1 MTTFSKQA
9 ELDFMHNFRHDTE
22 GDRWAKHEIE
32 SLRAENMEL
41 KNNITICSV
50 RIKELSQQVT
60 LLREALRWR
69 DVSVDGLPKEAQE
82 ILFIRDGKALYGAF
96 IGGVFWYSNK
106 QCAALYWKPMPD
118 AQEAL
123 AATQPKEFT

>member
-60 LLREALRWR
+60 LLREALRWSASQQGKER
-69 DVSVDGLPKEAQE
+69 GRRRASVEQH
-82 ILFIRDGKALYGAF
+82 FV
-96 IGGVFWYSNK
+96 GGGGGGGEWV
-106 QCAALYWKPMPD
+106 QRCARMRGGTAALLP
-118 AQEAL
+118 ACVGCLEAVFCVL
-123 AATQPKEFT
+123 FTRV

>member
-32 SLRAENMEL
+32 SLRDENMEL

-60 LLREALRWR
+60 LLREALENYEGMLDELR
-69 DVSVDGLPKEAQE
+69 DYPITHDL
-82 ILFIRDGKALYGAF
+82 II
-96 IGGVFWYSNK
+96 
-106 QCAALYWKPMPD
+106 
-118 AQEAL
+118 EAL
-123 AATQPKEFT
+123 AATQPEEFT

>member
-60 LLREALRWR
+60 LLRDALLTC
-69 DVSVDGLPKEAQE
+69 SVGDFSTGHVIHPSFDEKLVE
-82 ILFIRDGKALYGAF
+82 
-96 IGGVFWYSNK
+96 
-106 QCAALYWKPMPD
+106 
-118 AQEAL
+118 EAL
-123 AATQPKEFT
+123 AATEEVK